1 MLLMPFFIGIAILRS
16 RLYEID
22 VIIRRTLVYTVLTIL
37 LGLIYFV
44 TVVLLQSVVG
54 RTTNEQ
60 SSLVIV
66 LSTLLIAALF
76 SPLRRGI
83 QAFIDRRFYRRKY
96 DAVQILAR
104 FAQTARDEVDI
115 DSLAYS
121 ILEVVEETLKPERTS
136 LWLPR

>member
-1 MLLMPFFIGIAILRS
+1 MPFFIGIAILRS